1 MDRLRRVMEDA
12 RQRGPHARG
21 DGPYLTGIGLVTY
34 TRSPRAW
41 GWTVLRPGDAR
52 LEREV
57 PTRVGMD
64 RKRRSRSRRRQR
76 GPHARG
82 DGPVRR
88 AIGKDATRRSPR
100 AWGWTV
106 RRAADS
112 RTAREVPTRVGTSR
126 AVRLSAARRT
136 VHPHA
141 RGDLRVASLPIA
153 RRTGPSPR
161 AWGPLCRLLDL
172 ERLFRSIPT
181 RVGTSR
187 SSLASPG
194 RRTVHPHARGD
205 GPEKAL
211 KIKETAE

>member
-112 RTAREVPTRVGTSR
+112 RTAREVPTRVGMDR
-126 AVRLSAARRT
+126 FSACGLA
-136 VHPHA
+136 
-141 RGDLRVASLPIA
+141 
-153 RRTGPSPR
+153 PS
-161 AWGPLCRLLDL
+161 
-172 ERLFRSIPT
+172 
-181 RVGTSR
+181 VG
-187 SSLASPG
+187 G
-194 RRTVHPHARGD
+194 PHARGD
-205 GPEKAL
+205 GPLCILWNKVLELRSPRAWGWTTRPFSARRPCRLLLQASGRQSQVSRRLCVGSRWIMPAKGNTVHL
-211 KIKETAE
+211 L

>member
-82 DGPVRR
+82 DGPFQRLRV
-88 AIGKDATRRSPR
+88 GPQCGRSPR
-100 AWGWTV
+100 AWGWTALHPLEQGA
-106 RRAADS
+106 RA
-112 RTAREVPTRVGTSR
+112 EVPTRVGMD
-126 AVRLSAARRT
+126 RL
-136 VHPHA
+136 
-141 RGDLRVASLPIA
+141 
-153 RRTGPSPR
+153 
-161 AWGPLCRLLDL
+161 
-172 ERLFRSIPT
+172 
-181 RVGTSR
+181 
-187 SSLASPG
+187 
-194 RRTVHPHARGD
+194 
-205 GPEKAL
+205 
-211 KIKETAE
+211 

>member
-112 RTAREVPTRVGTSR
+112 RTAREVPTRVGMDR
-126 AVRLSAARRT
+126 FSACGLA
-136 VHPHA
+136 
-141 RGDLRVASLPIA
+141 
-153 RRTGPSPR
+153 PS
-161 AWGPLCRLLDL
+161 
-172 ERLFRSIPT
+172 
-181 RVGTSR
+181 VG
-187 SSLASPG
+187 G
-194 RRTVHPHARGD
+194 PHARGD
-205 GPEKAL
+205 GPLCILWNKVLELRSPRAWGW
-211 KIKETAE
+211 TVWM